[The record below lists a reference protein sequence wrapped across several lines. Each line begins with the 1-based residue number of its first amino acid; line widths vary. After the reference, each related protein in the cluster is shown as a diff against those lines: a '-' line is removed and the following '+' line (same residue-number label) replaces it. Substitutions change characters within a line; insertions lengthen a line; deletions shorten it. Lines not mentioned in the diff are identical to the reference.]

1 MTGTQNNSGLSKIKY
16 YFSFTFISLLTLLR
30 GGSLLGGPTAAMGL
44 HGVGAPGSFRPAVW
58 SSLRL
63 CPHLNPSRRGIT
75 LSTSQ
80 PAEYGKGRERERA
93 HLFLRV
99 WPRRCPPKFKSQT
112 QKPTWSHL
120 AVKKTW
126 KYGLNFI
133 GPCTQRKKKIKQKS
147 KLLLDNKGCSFC
159 YCLQGENVKIWHH
172 VQR

>member
-80 PAEYGKGRERERA
+80 PAEYGKGRERESTP
-93 HLFLRV
+93 L
-99 WPRRCPPKFKSQT
+99 PKGMT
-112 QKPTWSHL
+112 QKVSTQVQIPDT
-120 AVKKTW
+120 KT
-126 KYGLNFI
+126 YMVTLS
-133 GPCTQRKKKIKQKS
+133 CQED
-147 KLLLDNKGCSFC
+147 L
-159 YCLQGENVKIWHH
+159 KIWP
-172 VQR
+172 

>member
-80 PAEYGKGRERERA
+80 PVEYGKGRERESTP
-93 HLFLRV
+93 L
-99 WPRRCPPKFKSQT
+99 PKGMT
-112 QKPTWSHL
+112 QKVSTQVQIPDT
-120 AVKKTW
+120 KT
-126 KYGLNFI
+126 YMVTLS
-133 GPCTQRKKKIKQKS
+133 CQED
-147 KLLLDNKGCSFC
+147 L
-159 YCLQGENVKIWHH
+159 KIWS
-172 VQR
+172 